1 MIYPVRV
8 CSLSNHRK
16 SDWFTHFEDFYV
28 TFSSSENG
36 APEEIIGTASSPK
49 EIRAKAVFF
58 KYLAASFFNG
68 TIVYVSFERKEDG
81 AAIKSIL
88 QKMIPIANEN
98 DEKHTRETRLFD
110 VIE

>member
-16 SDWFTHFEDFYV
+16 SDSLTHFEDFYV
-28 TFSSSENG
+28 TFSSSEYG

-58 KYLAASFFNG
+58 KSLFSIYL
-68 TIVYVSFERKEDG
+68 
-81 AAIKSIL
+81 
-88 QKMIPIANEN
+88 Q
-98 DEKHTRETRLFD
+98 
-110 VIE
+110 